1 MRSFLRIGPF
11 FLGSNNVLFFY
22 FSKKVYDQKFG
33 REKALGC
40 ETGRR
45 LKLGGCCV
53 VLVTYGARLRQ
64 LGK

>member
-1 MRSFLRIGPF
+1 MKGAMRLRYASPLFYYFLLF
-11 FLGSNNVLFFY
+11 HFSKNCGSN
-22 FSKKVYDQKFG
+22 FG

-40 ETGRR
+40 EKGRR
-45 LKLGGCCV
+45 LKLGGCYV